1 MNRDQ
6 RDRLADD
13 LDTIA
18 NMKRTA
24 LELFAYG
31 MKVERDALRAVVDA
45 DIKVADSQEH
55 ADRMTFAHIDY
66 SGPAEISYAA
76 AVAVQRQALAHYR
89 QEHP

>member
-1 MNRDQ
+1 MNRDE
-6 RDRLADD
+6 LATE

-18 NMKRTA
+18 DMKRTE

-45 DIKVADSQEH
+45 DIKVADAQQH
-55 ADRMTFAHIDY
+55 ADTMLFASLDI
-66 SGPAEISYAA
+66 SASAEISYAA